1 LHISV
6 FASSTQKEDGFSRA
20 AATASASVVSQ
31 VLLPKASPCCFAF
44 PLFPSSVNLATRE
57 EAKGFRERENWLGR
71 PIITG
76 SFHQQMLLHHGKHL
90 LIWRKQTLLETQH
103 AQRRQA
109 FQGCQT

>member
-1 LHISV
+1 LYISV
-6 FASSTQKEDGFSRA
+6 FASIQQEDGFSRA

-44 PLFPSSVNLATRE
+44 PLFSSSVNLATRE
-57 EAKGFRERENWLGR
+57 EAKGFRGLGSATMGC

-76 SFHQQMLLHHGKHL
+76 SFHHQMLLHHGKHL
-90 LIWRKQTLLETQH
+90 VIWRKQTLLKTQH